1 MAVNG
6 SIEEE
11 RRRISIL
18 EWKVQNIHERIETQ
32 EEVERRILLLEW
44 KAQYIHEKMKELGLD
59 IPENIPDHPCKKIP
73 PVWTELAPTKKQK
86 KTSVK

>member
-18 EWKVQNIHERIETQ
+18 EWKVRNIHETNETQ

-44 KAQYIHEKMKELGLD
+44 KAQYIHENMKELGLD
-59 IPENIPDHPCKKIP
+59 IPENIPELRCKKIP

-86 KTSVK
+86 KLV